1 MFVKKVIFINWGNI
15 PLLDFEFGPINL
27 FSGGNGSGKTTAAD
41 GIQTIMTAA
50 HENLYNYNPG
60 QDETTQRGR
69 RGKQVRTLA
78 SYVLGCD
85 DGSYAR
91 PWNTDGYLAAV
102 FHPTQGETAEPFT
115 AVMGIRA
122 HVDQAG
128 NQKQARQD
136 ELTFFI
142 LQGETLEQADFLQA
156 EQVQTDTDIEKN
168 AAHVSHAIH
177 IVPITEIEYQL
188 KQKYGAKTVEQYSK
202 KRPYLRRLY
211 AVLRGKTDA
220 VSDREA
226 MHAAKTFSS
235 FMAYKPVK
243 SINDFVAHEI
253 LENKDMGDAIRD
265 ISESMKTIHG
275 MEEDARFIITSIE
288 LLNQAGQYC
297 HSYIDHWVDLIVNHY
312 TEAKRKSLVNQS
324 GYLKAKKEQQ
334 YITETISDH
343 EKKIIITEDR
353 RKQAH
358 QEIVSLEAQ
367 RQGIKALKDKDELLD
382 TIDQHNSQLSEQSR
396 PLLEQNFLLTKNTE
410 NSAAL
415 LEALKKSS
423 LGVEL
428 AGFDSKDLL
437 AQVRKVVALKEKSEI
452 DLHSLL
458 GSDWVDI
465 SPLEKH
471 LDNALIAEQEHNRLV
486 MLLHSNDLGLVK
498 NSLHNSLKKKQSHN
512 APAVAISLRD
522 QLQQLLTRQEN
533 LLQQTQHK
541 MQQKQQEID
550 ALQSHKITYPHY
562 VQLAL
567 SAIEQQCPEADP
579 RVLCDYIEVLESDW
593 QMSIEGYLGGGRFS
607 ILVEEDFEA
616 EAIRIVRNM
625 PGGNRNRAKVI
636 QGSRARRDMKRL
648 DVKKDSI
655 VSIMKFEHKTA
666 EYYLKASYGNVLRVP
681 DAETLRSTARGIT
694 PDGLAAGSYSMW
706 RCDLPDAEL
715 VFGQGARERAL
726 IAKQEELRIQE
737 DEANKLYRT
746 HQNNSQIFA
755 LLDPIKTLNYVS
767 IINTML
773 DHHRRLKQAETALT
787 NLDLSS
793 FNTLEKE
800 LDERKAD
807 YDEFDQQGKSL
818 IKDLGGLQVELK
830 KQKEKV
836 KGLDEAQE
844 QLQIELEQQEEK
856 LQKISTIQTE
866 FDTEKT
872 LNQADERA
880 QLAGNEIDFITEL
893 ESVRERLGKT
903 TVNIEQA
910 IMQHNQHC
918 KNYDAIAYDS
928 DFYALHSH
936 EFFKRINQLLG
947 EVDCIKNR
955 LKNNVLAEKQEKLTT
970 LKEDFNT
977 AFVTNLCHSIYQA
990 INDGKRILDDLNGEL
1005 AHHRFGTD
1013 QESFRFAYTWV
1024 PEFREYE
1031 RFFKEV
1037 IQQPDLGDGTTLFNA
1052 ELSEN
1057 AKKIRDKLMTMLLDE
1072 DEQKAARE
1080 LQRISDY
1087 RNYRHYEI
1095 YKEPKGKQP
1104 IALSQYGTGSG
1115 GQLETPAY
1123 IIRSAAITSAF
1134 RFNEGNSHLRMVMV
1148 DEAFSK
1154 MDEARSRE
1162 VINYLTNTLGLQL
1175 IFIMPTSK
1183 SGPFMDLI
1191 SNQFV
1196 FSKCPTTKPRG
1207 ELHTRMLVDRKIC
1220 DQDKLK
1226 ELWANHRKTI
1236 RHQAM
1241 LDFMEEI

>member
-1 MFVKKVIFINWGNI
+1 MFAKKVIFINWGNV

-85 DGSYAR
+85 DGSYSR

-115 AVMGIRA
+115 AIMGIRA

-128 NQKQARQD
+128 NKKQARQD
-136 ELTFFI
+136 DLIFFI
-142 LQGETLEQADFLQA
+142 LQGEMLEQSDFLQ
-156 EQVQTDTDIEKN
+156 ESFQENKDN
-168 AAHVSHAIH
+168 H
-177 IVPITEIEYQL
+177 IVPLTEIQHQL
-188 KQKYGAKTVEQYSK
+188 QQKYGEKTVEQYAK

-211 AVLRGKTDA
+211 AVLRGKKDA

-243 SINDFVAHEI
+243 SINEFVAREI

-265 ISESMKTIHG
+265 ISDSMKTIHG

-288 LLNQAGQYC
+288 LLNQSGNYC
-297 HSYIDHWVDLIVNHY
+297 HTYIELWVDLIIKHY
-312 TEAKRKSLVNQS
+312 TEAKRQSLVNQG

-334 YITETISDH
+334 QISVAISEH

-367 RQGIKALKDKDELLD
+367 RQGIKALKDKDELLA
-382 TIDQHNSQLSEQSR
+382 TIDQHNVQLSEQSR

-423 LGVEL
+423 LGVDL
-428 AGFDSKDLL
+428 PGFDSKDLL

-465 SPLEKH
+465 SPLENH
-471 LDNALIAEQEHNRLV
+471 LDNALIAEQEHNQLV
-486 MLLHSNDLGLVK
+486 MLLHSNELGMVK
-498 NSLHNSLKKKQSHN
+498 DSHTKRK
-512 APAVAISLRD
+512 VAISLRD

-533 LLQQTQHK
+533 QLQQTQHK

-550 ALQSHKITYPHY
+550 ALHSHKITYPHY
-562 VQLAL
+562 VQIAL
-567 SAIEQQCPEADP
+567 SAIEQQCPQADP
-579 RVLCDYIEVLESDW
+579 RVLCDYIEVLEPQW
-593 QMSIEGYLGGGRFS
+593 QMSIEGYLGGARFS
-607 ILVEEDFEA
+607 ILVEEDYEA

-636 QGSRARRDMKRL
+636 QGSRARRDMKRI
-648 DVKKDSI
+648 DVKRDSI

-666 EYYLKASYGNVLRVP
+666 EYYLKASYGNVLRVA
-681 DAETLRSTARGIT
+681 DEEVLRSTARGIT
-694 PDGLAAGSYSMW
+694 PNGLASGSYSMW
-706 RCDLPDAEL
+706 RCDIPDAEL

-726 IAKQEELRIQE
+726 VAKQEEQRVQE

-746 HQNNSQIFA
+746 HQNNNQIFA

-773 DHHRRLKQAETALT
+773 DHHRRLKQAETALS

-800 LDERKAD
+800 LDERKTD
-807 YDEFDQQGKSL
+807 YSEFDRQGKNL
-818 IKDLGGLQVELK
+818 LKDLGGLQVELK

-836 KGLDEAQE
+836 KGLDEAQDK
-844 QLQIELEQQEEK
+844 LQDDLEQQEEK
-856 LQKISTIQTE
+856 LQKISTIQIE
-866 FDTEKT
+866 FDAENV
-872 LNQADERA
+872 LNQADEQA
-880 QLAGNEIDFITEL
+880 QMAGTEIDFLTEL
-893 ESVRERLGKT
+893 EVVRERLSKT
-903 TVNIEQA
+903 SVNIEQSV
-910 IMQHNQHC
+910 MQHNQHC

-928 DFYALHSH
+928 DIHALHSH

-947 EVDCIKNR
+947 EVDSIKNR
-955 LKNNVLAEKQEKLTT
+955 LKNNVLAEKQEKLTS

-1005 AHHRFGTD
+1005 EHHRFGTD

-1024 PEFREYE
+1024 PEFREYQ

-1037 IQQPDLGDGTTLFNA
+1037 IQQPNLGDGTTLFNA

-1057 AKKIRDKLMTMLLDE
+1057 AQKIRDKLMSMLLD
-1072 DEQKAARE
+1072 DDAQKATRE
-1080 LQRISDY
+1080 LERISDY
-1087 RNYRHYEI
+1087 RNYRNYEI
-1095 YKEPKGKQP
+1095 YKEPMGKQP

-1154 MDEARSRE
+1154 MDESRSRE
-1162 VINYLTNTLGLQL
+1162 VISYLTNTLGLQL

-1196 FSKCPTTKPRG
+1196 FSKCPTTKARG
-1207 ELHTRMLVDRKIC
+1207 ELQTRMLVDRKIC

-1241 LDFMEEI
+1241 LDFMEEL

>member
-1 MFVKKVIFINWGNI
+1 MFAKKVIFINWGNV

-41 GIQTIMTAA
+41 GIQSIMTAA

-85 DGSYAR
+85 DGSYSR
-91 PWNTDGYLAAV
+91 PWNTDGYLVAV
-102 FHPTQGETAEPFT
+102 FHPTPGETAEPFT
-115 AVMGIRA
+115 AVMAIRA
-122 HVDQAG
+122 HIDQAG
-128 NQKQARQD
+128 QQKQARLD
-136 ELTFFI
+136 DLGFYI
-142 LQGETLEQADFLQA
+142 LQGEMLQLDDFTQA
-156 EQVQTDTDIEKN
+156 EQK
-168 AAHVSHAIH
+168 H
-177 IVPITEIEYQL
+177 IIPITEIQQQL
-188 KQKYGAKTVEQYSK
+188 KQKYGAGTVEFYAK

-211 AVLRGKTDA
+211 AALRGKTDA

-253 LENKDMGDAIRD
+253 LENKDMADAVRD
-265 ISESMKTIHG
+265 ISDSMKTIHG
-275 MEEDARFIITSIE
+275 MEQDARFIITSID
-288 LLNQAGQYC
+288 LLNQTGNYC
-297 HSYIDHWVDLIVNHY
+297 HSYIDSWVELIINHY
-312 TEAKRKSLVNQS
+312 TEAKRQSLANQS
-324 GYLKAKKEQQ
+324 QYIAAKKEQQ
-334 YITETISDH
+334 RIIETISDY
-343 EKKIIITEDR
+343 EKKILITEDR
-353 RKQAH
+353 RKQSH

-367 RQGIKALKDKDELLD
+367 RQGIKALKDKDELLA
-382 TIDQHNSQLSEQSR
+382 TIDQHNGQLAEQSR
-396 PLLEQNFLLTKNTE
+396 PLLEQNFQLTKNSEST
-410 NSAAL
+410 SALAT
-415 LEALKKSS
+415 ALKKST
-423 LGVEL
+423 L
-428 AGFDSKDLL
+428 AMDIPAFDDKELL
-437 AQVRKVVALKEKSEI
+437 AQLRKVIALKEKSEI

-465 SPLEKH
+465 SPLENH
-471 LDNALIAEQEHNRLV
+471 LDNALIAEQEHNRLAA
-486 MLLHSNDLGLVK
+486 LLHHSDHTIANKNDSSK
-498 NSLHNSLKKKQSHN
+498 NSAYSG
-512 APAVAISLRD
+512 VSLRD

-533 LLQQTQHK
+533 LLQQSQHK
-541 MQQKQQEID
+541 IQQKQQEID
-550 ALQSHKITYPHY
+550 ALHSHKITYPHY
-562 VQLAL
+562 VQAAL
-567 SAIEQQCPEADP
+567 SALEQQCPESDP
-579 RVLCDYIEVLESDW
+579 RVLCDYIEVLEPEW
-593 QMSIEGYLGGGRFS
+593 QMAIEGYLGGARYS
-607 ILVEEDFEA
+607 ILVEEDYEA
-616 EAIRIVRNM
+616 QAIRIVRNM
-625 PGGNRNRAKVI
+625 PGGNRIRARVI
-636 QGSRARRDMKRL
+636 QGSRARKDMQRL
-648 DVKKDSI
+648 DVRSDSI
-655 VSIMKFEHKTA
+655 VTIMQFEHKTA
-666 EYYLKASYGNVLRVP
+666 EYYLKASYGNVLRVA
-681 DAETLRSTARGIT
+681 DAEALRTTARGIT
-694 PDGLAAGSYSMW
+694 PDGLASGSYSMW
-706 RCDLPDAEL
+706 RCDLSDAEL

-726 IAKQEELRIQE
+726 IAKQAELNAQQ
-737 DEANKLYRT
+737 DEANKLHLT
-746 HQNNSQIFA
+746 QQNNKQIFS
-755 LLDPIKTLNYVS
+755 LLEPIKPVNYVS
-767 IINTML
+767 IIHAML
-773 DHHRRLKQAETALT
+773 EHHRRLKQAETALA

-793 FNTLEKE
+793 FETLEQE
-800 LDERKAD
+800 LTERKAD
-807 YDEFDQQGKSL
+807 YDEFDEQGKTL
-818 IKDLGGLQVELK
+818 IKQLGGLQVEQK

-836 KGLDEAQE
+836 KELDDAQD
-844 QLQIELEQQEEK
+844 QLQIELEQHEEK
-856 LQKISTIQTE
+856 LQKISAVQTDFNSE
-866 FDTEKT
+866 EV

-880 QLAGNEIDFITEL
+880 QLAGIEIDFIAEL
-893 ESVRERLGKT
+893 ELARERLSKIT
-903 TVNIEQA
+903 ITIEHSV
-910 IMQHNQHC
+910 MEHNQHC
-918 KNYDAIAYDS
+918 KNYDAIVYDS
-928 DFYALHSH
+928 DIYALHSH

-947 EVDCIKNR
+947 EVDAIKNR
-955 LKNNVLAEKQEKLTT
+955 LKNNVLAEKQEKLSS

-990 INDGKRILDDLNGEL
+990 INDGKRILDDLNEEL

-1013 QESFRFAYTWV
+1013 RETFRFAYTWV

-1037 IQQPDLGDGTTLFNA
+1037 IQQPNLGDGTTLFNA

-1057 AKKIRDKLMTMLLDE
+1057 AQKIRDKLLAMLLDE
-1072 DEQKAARE
+1072 DEQKAMRE
-1080 LQRISDY
+1080 LERISDY
-1087 RNYRHYEI
+1087 RNYRNYEI
-1095 YKEPKGKQP
+1095 YKEPEGKQP
-1104 IALSQYGTGSG
+1104 IPLSRYGTGSG

-1196 FSKCPTTKPRG
+1196 FSKCPTTKARG
-1207 ELHTRMLVDRKIC
+1207 ELQTRMLVDRKIC

>member
-1 MFVKKVIFINWGNI
+1 MFVKKVIFINWGNV

-85 DGSYAR
+85 DGSYSR

-102 FHPTQGETAEPFT
+102 FHPTRGESAEPFT
-115 AVMGIRA
+115 AIIGIRA
-122 HVDQAG
+122 HVDQSG
-128 NQKQARQD
+128 SQKQARQD
-136 ELTFFI
+136 ELNFFI
-142 LQGETLEQADFLQA
+142 LQGEMLEQSDFLQFDGNNDA
-156 EQVQTDTDIEKN
+156 GKNNHIIPLTAIE
-168 AAHVSHAIH
+168 HHL
-177 IVPITEIEYQL
+177 Q
-188 KQKYGAKTVEQYSK
+188 QKYGSRTVEQYSK

-211 AVLRGKTDA
+211 AALRGKSDA

-243 SINDFVAHEI
+243 SINDFVAREI

-275 MEEDARFIITSIE
+275 MEQDARFIINSIE
-288 LLNQAGQYC
+288 LLDQTGLHCQQ
-297 HSYIDHWVDLIVNHY
+297 YIDRWVELMISQY
-312 TEAKRKSLVNQS
+312 SEAKRQSLVNQKN
-324 GYLKAKKEQQ
+324 YLKAKKEQQ
-334 YITETISDH
+334 HIVEQLNEHETRIT
-343 EKKIIITEDR
+343 ITEDR

-358 QEIVSLEAQ
+358 QEIVALEAQ
-367 RQGIKALKDKDELLD
+367 RQGIKALKDKDELLA
-382 TIDQHNSQLSEQSR
+382 IIERHNEQLSEQSR
-396 PLLEQNFLLTKNTE
+396 PLLEQNFLLSKNTE

-415 LEALKKSS
+415 AEVLKKSS
-423 LGVEL
+423 LGVDL
-428 AGFDSKDLL
+428 PGFDAKDLL
-437 AQVRKVVALKEKSEI
+437 AQVRKVVALKDKSEI

-465 SPLEKH
+465 SPLENH
-471 LDNALIAEQEHNRLV
+471 LDNAVIAEQEHNRLV
-486 MLLHSNDLGLVK
+486 TLLQSKELNSN
-498 NSLHNSLKKKQSHN
+498 
-512 APAVAISLRD
+512 AVSLRD

-533 LLQQTQHK
+533 SLQQLQHK
-541 MQQKQQEID
+541 MQQKQQEVD
-550 ALQSHKITYPHY
+550 ALHADKVTYPHY
-562 VQLAL
+562 VQMAL

-579 RVLCDYIEVLESDW
+579 RVLCDYIEVLEPQW
-593 QMSIEGYLGGGRFS
+593 QMAIEGYLGGARFA
-607 ILVEEDFEA
+607 ILVAEDYEA

-625 PGGNRNRAKVI
+625 PGAKRNRARVI

-648 DVKKDSI
+648 NVARDSI
-655 VSIMKFEHKTA
+655 AEILKFEHKTA

-694 PDGLAAGSYSMW
+694 PEGLASGSYSMW
-706 RCDLPDAEL
+706 RCDLSDAEL

-726 IAKQEELRIQE
+726 QAKQTELSVQQ
-737 DEANKLYRT
+737 DEANKLHRSL
-746 HQNNSQIFA
+746 QNNRQIFA
-755 LLDPIKTLNYVS
+755 LLDPIKALNYVS

-773 DHHRRLKQAETALT
+773 EHHRRLKQAESTLA

-793 FNTLEKE
+793 FESLEKE
-800 LDERKAD
+800 LNERKAD
-807 YDEFDQQGKSL
+807 YDDFDLQGKTL

-830 KQKEKV
+830 KHKEKV
-836 KGLDEAQE
+836 KALDDAQVH
-844 QLQIELEQQEEK
+844 LQEELEQQEEK
-856 LQKISTIQTE
+856 LSKIAAIKADFIAETI
-866 FDTEKT
+866 
-872 LNQADERA
+872 LNEADERA
-880 QLAGNEIDFITEL
+880 QLAGDDIDFVMEL
-893 ESVRERLGKT
+893 QSMHEKLGKT
-903 TVNIEQA
+903 TLTIEQSV
-910 IMQHNQHC
+910 MQHNQYC
-918 KNYDAIAYDS
+918 KNYDAIVYDTDS
-928 DFYALHSH
+928 YALHSH

-947 EVDCIKNR
+947 EVDAIKNR
-955 LKNNVLAEKQEKLTT
+955 LKNNVLAEKQEKLTS

-1005 AHHRFGTD
+1005 EHHRFGTD

-1024 PEFREYE
+1024 PEFREYQ

-1037 IQQPDLGDGTTLFNA
+1037 IQQPNLGDGTTLFNA

-1057 AKKIRDKLMTMLLDE
+1057 AQKVRDKLMAMLLDE
-1072 DEQKAARE
+1072 DEQKALRE
-1080 LQRISDY
+1080 LERISDY
-1087 RNYRHYEI
+1087 RNYRNYEI
-1095 YKEPKGKQP
+1095 FKEPKGKQP
-1104 IALSQYGTGSG
+1104 IALSKYGTGSG

-1196 FSKCPTTKPRG
+1196 FSKCPTTKSRG
-1207 ELHTRMLVDRKIC
+1207 ELQTRMLVDRKIC

>member
-1 MFVKKVIFINWGNI
+1 MFVKKVIFINWGNV
-15 PLLDFEFGPINL
+15 PLLDFDFGPINL

-85 DGSYAR
+85 DGSYSR

-102 FHPTQGETAEPFT
+102 FHPTQGESAEPFT

-122 HVDQAG
+122 HVEQSG
-128 NQKQARQD
+128 KQKQARQD
-136 ELTFFI
+136 ELSFFI
-142 LQGETLEQADFLQA
+142 LQGEMLEQADFIQ
-156 EQVQTDTDIEKN
+156 QEK
-168 AAHVSHAIH
+168 H
-177 IVPITEIEYQL
+177 IIPLTEIESQL
-188 KQKYGAKTVEQYSK
+188 KKKYGTKTVEYYSK

-211 AVLRGKTDA
+211 AVLRGKHDA

-243 SINDFVAHEI
+243 SINDFVAREI
-253 LENKDMGDAIRD
+253 LENKDMGDAIHD

-275 MEEDARFIITSIE
+275 MEQDARFIITSID
-288 LLNQAGQYC
+288 LLDQTGQFC
-297 HSYIDHWVDLIVNHY
+297 HSYIEHWVDLIVNHY
-312 TEAKRKSLVNQS
+312 TEAKRQSLVNQAS
-324 GYLKAKKEQQ
+324 YLKAKKEQQ
-334 YITETISDH
+334 QINANIIEH

-353 RKQAH
+353 LNQAH
-358 QEIVSLEAQ
+358 QERVSLEAQ
-367 RQGIKALKDKDELLD
+367 RQGIKALKDKDELLA
-382 TIDQHNSQLSEQSR
+382 TIEQHNNQLSEQSR
-396 PLLEQNFLLTKNTE
+396 PLLEQNFLLSKNTE
-410 NSAAL
+410 NSVAL
-415 LEALKKSS
+415 LDAMKKSS
-423 LGVEL
+423 LGVDL
-428 AGFDSKDLL
+428 PGFDSKDLL

-465 SPLEKH
+465 SPLENH

-486 MLLHSNDLGLVK
+486 ALLHDKELQSKNGSNM
-498 NSLHNSLKKKQSHN
+498 
-512 APAVAISLRD
+512 AISLRD

-550 ALQSHKITYPHY
+550 TLHAHKITYPHY
-562 VQLAL
+562 VQAAL
-567 SAIEQQCPEADP
+567 IAIEQQCPQADP
-579 RVLCDYIEVLESDW
+579 RVLCDYIEVLDAEW
-593 QMSIEGYLGGGRFS
+593 QMAIEGYLGGARFS
-607 ILVEEDFEA
+607 ILVAEDYEA
-616 EAIRIVRNM
+616 EAIRVVRNM
-625 PGGNRNRAKVI
+625 PGGNRNRARVI
-636 QGSRARRDMKRL
+636 QGSRAKRDMKRL
-648 DVKKDSI
+648 DVKTDSI
-655 VSIMKFEHKTA
+655 ASIMKFEHKTA
-666 EYYLKASYGNVLRVP
+666 EYYLKASYGNVLMVS
-681 DAETLRSTARGIT
+681 DAEALRSTARGIT
-694 PDGLAAGSYSMW
+694 PDGLASGSYSMW

-726 IAKQEELRIQE
+726 LAKQEELRIQQ
-737 DEANKLYRT
+737 DDANKLHRAQ
-746 HQNNSQIFA
+746 QNNRQIFS
-755 LLDPIKTLNYVS
+755 LLEPIKHLNYVS
-767 IINTML
+767 IITTML
-773 DHHRRLKQAETALT
+773 DHHRRLKQAETALS

-793 FNTLEKE
+793 FNSLEQE
-800 LDERKAD
+800 LELCKSSFDELN
-807 YDEFDQQGKSL
+807 QQGKTL
-818 IKDLGGLQVELK
+818 LKDLGGLQVELK

-836 KGLDEAQE
+836 KTLDDAQDQLEQALEHQEE
-844 QLQIELEQQEEK
+844 QLQKIASVHNEFNTEE
-856 LQKISTIQTE
+856 
-866 FDTEKT
+866 T
-872 LNQADERA
+872 LDLADERA
-880 QLAGNEIDFITEL
+880 RLAGKEMDFLTEL
-893 ESVRERLGKT
+893 DAMREKLGKT
-903 TVNIEQA
+903 TVSIEQSV
-910 IMQHNQHC
+910 MQHNQHC

-928 DFYALHSH
+928 DTYALHSH

-947 EVDCIKNR
+947 EVDSIKNR
-955 LKNNVLAEKQEKLTT
+955 LKNNVLAEKQEKLTS

-990 INDGKRILDDLNGEL
+990 INDGKRILDDLNTEL

-1013 QESFRFAYTWV
+1013 QESFRFAYSWV
-1024 PEFREYE
+1024 PEFREYQ

-1037 IQQPDLGDGTTLFNA
+1037 IQQPNLGDGTTLFNA

-1057 AKKIRDKLMTMLLDE
+1057 AQKIRDKLMTMLLDD
-1072 DEQKAARE
+1072 DEQKATRE
-1080 LQRISDY
+1080 LERISDY
-1087 RNYRHYEI
+1087 RNYRQYEI
-1095 YKEPKGKQP
+1095 YKEPMGKQP
-1104 IALSQYGTGSG
+1104 IPLSQYGTGSG

-1154 MDEARSRE
+1154 MDESRSRE

-1196 FSKCPTTKPRG
+1196 FSKCPTTKARG
-1207 ELHTRMLVDRKIC
+1207 ELQTRMLVDRKIC

-1241 LDFMEEI
+1241 LDFMEDI

>member
-1 MFVKKVIFINWGNI
+1 MFAKKVIFINWGNI

-115 AVMGIRA
+115 AVMAIRA
-122 HVDQAG
+122 HIDQSG
-128 NQKQARQD
+128 KQKQARQD
-136 ELTFFI
+136 ELSFFI
-142 LQGETLEQADFLQA
+142 LQGEILQQADFLRA
-156 EQVQTDTDIEKN
+156 EGEVN
-168 AAHVSHAIH
+168 H
-177 IVPITEIEYQL
+177 IIPLSEISDHL
-188 KQKYGAKTVEQYSK
+188 KQKYGVKTVEQYSK

-211 AVLRGKTDA
+211 AALRGKNDA

-275 MEEDARFIITSIE
+275 MEKDARFIITSID
-288 LLNQAGQYC
+288 LLKQTEKYC
-297 HSYIDHWVDLIVNHY
+297 LTYINHWVDLIINYY
-312 TEAKRKSLVNQS
+312 TEAKRESLVNQS
-324 GYLKAKKEQQ
+324 AYLKAKKDQQ
-334 YITETISDH
+334 NIIENINDR
-343 EKKIIITEDR
+343 EKKIMITEDR

-367 RQGIKALKDKDELLD
+367 RQGIKALKDKDELLA
-382 TIDQHNSQLSEQSR
+382 TIEKNNHQLSEQSR
-396 PLLEQNFLLTKNTE
+396 PLLEQNFLLMKNTE
-410 NSAAL
+410 NSSAL
-415 LEALKKSS
+415 LELLKKSS
-423 LGVEL
+423 LGVDL
-428 AGFDSKDLL
+428 SGFDSKDLIS
-437 AQVRKVVALKEKSEI
+437 QVRKVVALKEKSEI

-465 SPLEKH
+465 SPLENH

-486 MLLHSNDLGLVK
+486 KLLHSSEQQTFG
-498 NSLHNSLKKKQSHN
+498 
-512 APAVAISLRD
+512 AMSLRD
-522 QLQQLLTRQEN
+522 QLQQLLTRQQN
-533 LLQQTQHK
+533 QLQQTQHK

-550 ALQSHKITYPHY
+550 ALQGHKITYPHY
-562 VQLAL
+562 VQIALA
-567 SAIEQQCPEADP
+567 AIEQQCPQADP
-579 RVLCDYIEVLESDW
+579 RVLCDYIEILEPKW
-593 QMSIEGYLGGGRFS
+593 QMSIEGYLGGARFS

-625 PGGNRNRAKVI
+625 PGGNRNRARVI
-636 QGSRARRDMKRL
+636 QGSRARKDMQRL
-648 DVKKDSI
+648 DVKKDSM
-655 VSIMKFEHKTA
+655 VSIMKFDHKTA
-666 EYYLKASYGNVLRVP
+666 EYYLKASYGNVLRVA
-681 DAETLRSTARGIT
+681 DADVLRSTARGIT
-694 PDGLAAGSYSMW
+694 PDGLASGSYSMW
-706 RCDLPDAEL
+706 RCDVSDAEL
-715 VFGQGARERAL
+715 VFGQEARERAL
-726 IAKQEELRIQE
+726 VAKQQELRIYE
-737 DEANKLYRT
+737 DEANKLHRT
-746 HQNNSQIFA
+746 YQNNQRIFA

-773 DHHRRLKQAETALT
+773 DHHRRLKQAEEALSD
-787 NLDLSS
+787 LDLSS
-793 FNTLEKE
+793 FNTLEEK
-800 LDERKAD
+800 LDERKTD
-807 YDEFDQQGKSL
+807 YDDFDQKGKVL
-818 IKDLGGLQVELK
+818 IKELGGLQVELK
-830 KQKEKV
+830 KQKERV
-836 KGLDEAQE
+836 KALDEGQE
-844 QLQIELEQQEEK
+844 KLQDDLELQEEK

-866 FDTEKT
+866 FNTDET

-880 QLAGNEIDFITEL
+880 RLAGSDITFTAEL
-893 ESVRERLGKT
+893 ESVRGSLGKT
-903 TVNIEQA
+903 TISIEQSV
-910 IMQHNQHC
+910 MQHNQHC
-918 KNYDAIAYDS
+918 KTYDAIVYDS
-928 DFYALHSH
+928 DTYALHSH
-936 EFFKRINQLLG
+936 EFFKRISQLAG
-947 EVDCIKNR
+947 EVDAIKNR
-955 LKNNVLAEKQEKLTT
+955 LKNNVLAEKQEKLTS

-1005 AHHRFGTD
+1005 EHHRFGTD
-1013 QESFRFAYTWV
+1013 QERFRFAYTWV

-1052 ELSEN
+1052 ELSDN
-1057 AKKIRDKLMTMLLDE
+1057 GKKIRDKLMTMLLD
-1072 DEQKAARE
+1072 DDAQKAIRE
-1080 LQRISDY
+1080 LERVSDY
-1087 RNYRHYEI
+1087 RNYRNYEI
-1095 YKEPKGKQP
+1095 YKEPEGKQP
-1104 IALSQYGTGSG
+1104 IPLSRYGTGSG

-1162 VINYLTNTLGLQL
+1162 VISYLTNTLGLQL

-1196 FSKCPTTKPRG
+1196 FSKCPTTKSRG
-1207 ELHTRMLVDRKIC
+1207 ELQTRMLVDRKIC

-1241 LDFMEEI
+1241 LDFMEEL

>member
-1 MFVKKVIFINWGNI
+1 KKVIFINWGNI
-15 PLLDFEFGPINL
+15 PLLDFDFGPINL

-85 DGSYAR
+85 DGSYSR

-115 AVMGIRA
+115 AIMAIRA
-122 HVDQAG
+122 HIDQAG
-128 NQKQARQD
+128 NKKQARQD
-136 ELTFFI
+136 DLSFFI
-142 LQGETLEQADFLQA
+142 LQGEMLEQDDFLRLSQSGA
-156 EQVQTDTDIEKN
+156 KKHIIPLTDMQN
-168 AAHVSHAIH
+168 H
-177 IVPITEIEYQL
+177 L
-188 KQKYGAKTVEQYSK
+188 KKKYGNKVVEQYGK

-211 AVLRGKTDA
+211 AALRGKSDA
-220 VSDREA
+220 LSDRES

-243 SINDFVAHEI
+243 SINEFVAREI

-265 ISESMKTIHG
+265 ISDSMKTIHG
-275 MEEDARFIITSIE
+275 MEEDARFIITSID
-288 LLNQAGQYC
+288 LLNQTGGFC
-297 HSYIDHWVDLIVNHY
+297 HRYIDHWVELIINHY
-312 TEAKRKSLVNQS
+312 TEAKRQSLVNQKA
-324 GYLKAKKEQQ
+324 YLEAKKEQQ
-334 YITETISDH
+334 KITSNISEH
-343 EKKIIITEDR
+343 EKKIIVTEDR

-367 RQGIKALKDKDELLD
+367 RQGIKALKDKDDLLT
-382 TIDQHNSQLSEQSR
+382 TIDKHNALLSEQSR
-396 PLLEQNFLLTKNTE
+396 PLLEQNFLLSKNTE

-423 LGVEL
+423 VGVDL
-428 AGFDSKDLL
+428 PGFDSKDLL

-465 SPLEKH
+465 SPLENH
-471 LDNALIAEQEHNRLV
+471 LDNALLAEQEHNRLV
-486 MLLHSNDLGLVK
+486 TLLHSNELGSINVAK
-498 NSLHNSLKKKQSHN
+498 GK
-512 APAVAISLRD
+512 AAISLRD
-522 QLQQLLTRQEN
+522 QLQQLITRQEN
-533 LLQQTQHK
+533 SLQQIQHK

-550 ALQSHKITYPHY
+550 TLHAHKITYPHY

-567 SAIEQQCPEADP
+567 TAIEQQCPKAEP
-579 RVLCDYIEVLESDW
+579 RVLCDYIEVLEPEW
-593 QMSIEGYLGGGRFS
+593 QMSIEGYLGGTRFS
-607 ILVEEDFEA
+607 ILVEEDYEA
-616 EAIRIVRNM
+616 QAIRIVRNM

-648 DVKKDSI
+648 DVKSDSI

-666 EYYLKASYGNVLRVP
+666 EYFLKASYGNVLRVA
-681 DAETLRSTARGIT
+681 DAEILRSTARGIT
-694 PDGLAAGSYSMW
+694 PDGLASGSYSMW
-706 RCDLPDAEL
+706 RCDVSDAEL

-726 IAKQEELRIQE
+726 LAKQEELRIQE

-746 HQNNSQIFA
+746 HQTNNQIFS

-767 IINTML
+767 IINSML
-773 DHHRRLKQAETALT
+773 DHHRHLRQAENNLS
-787 NLDLSS
+787 NLDLSN
-793 FNTLEKE
+793 FDALEKE

-807 YDEFDQQGKSL
+807 YSQFDQQGKDL
-818 IKDLGGLQVELK
+818 LKALGGQQVELK
-830 KQKEKV
+830 KQKEVV
-836 KGLDEAQE
+836 KKLDDTQDK
-844 QLQIELEQQEEK
+844 LQDVLEQQEAK
-856 LQKISTIQTE
+856 LQSIRTIQTE
-866 FDTEKT
+866 FDTESA

-880 QLAGNEIDFITEL
+880 SQASNDFEFQSEL
-893 ESVRERLGKT
+893 DAAREQLGKIT
-903 TVNIEQA
+903 LSIEQSV
-910 IMQHNQHC
+910 MQHNQYC
-918 KNYDAIAYDS
+918 KNYDAINYDS
-928 DFYALHSH
+928 DLYELHSQS
-936 EFFKRINQLLG
+936 FFKRINQLLG
-947 EVDCIKNR
+947 EVDTIKNR
-955 LKNNVLAEKQEKLTT
+955 LKNNVLAEKQEKLTS

-990 INDGKRILDDLNGEL
+990 INDGKRILDDLNKEL
-1005 AHHRFGTD
+1005 EHHRFGTD
-1013 QESFRFAYTWV
+1013 QERFRFDYTWV
-1024 PEFREYE
+1024 PEFREYQ

-1037 IQQPDLGDGTTLFNA
+1037 IQQPNLGDGTTLFNA

-1057 AKKIRDKLMTMLLDE
+1057 AQNIRDKLMNMLLDE
-1072 DEQKAARE
+1072 DAQKATRE
-1080 LQRISDY
+1080 LERISDY
-1087 RNYRHYEI
+1087 RNYRNYEI
-1095 YKEPKGKQP
+1095 YKEPEGKQP

-1154 MDEARSRE
+1154 MDESRSRE

-1196 FSKCPTTKPRG
+1196 FSKCPTTKARG
-1207 ELHTRMLVDRKIC
+1207 ELQTRMLVDRKIC

-1236 RHQAM
+1236 RQQAM
-1241 LDFMEEI
+1241 LDFMEDI

>member
-1 MFVKKVIFINWGNI
+1 MFAKKVIFINWGNV

-41 GIQTIMTAA
+41 GIQSIMTAA

-85 DGSYAR
+85 DGSYSR
-91 PWNTDGYLAAV
+91 PWNTDGYLVAV
-102 FHPTQGETAEPFT
+102 FHPTQGETAEPFS
-115 AVMGIRA
+115 AIMGIRA
-122 HVDQAG
+122 HIDQAG
-128 NQKQARQD
+128 QQKQARQD
-136 ELTFFI
+136 ELGFFI
-142 LQGETLEQADFLQA
+142 LQGEMLELDDFMHLDPQ
-156 EQVQTDTDIEKN
+156 QQKHIIPITDIQ
-168 AAHVSHAIH
+168 H
-177 IVPITEIEYQL
+177 QL
-188 KQKYGAKTVEQYSK
+188 KQKYGASTVEYYAK

-211 AVLRGKTDA
+211 AALRGKVDA

-243 SINDFVAHEI
+243 SINDFVAREI
-253 LENKDMGDAIRD
+253 LENKDMGDAVRD
-265 ISESMKTIHG
+265 ISDSMKTIHG
-275 MEEDARFIITSIE
+275 MEEDARFIMTSID
-288 LLNQAGQYC
+288 LLNQTGNYC
-297 HSYIDHWVDLIVNHY
+297 HSYIDSWVALIVNHY
-312 TEAKRKSLVNQS
+312 TEARRQSLINQNH
-324 GYLKAKKEQQ
+324 YLNAKKEQQ
-334 YITETISDH
+334 KIIESIHDH

-367 RQGIKALKDKDELLD
+367 RQGIKALKDKDELLA
-382 TIDQHNSQLSEQSR
+382 TIDQHNVQLSEQSR

-410 NSAAL
+410 STIALSA
-415 LEALKKSS
+415 ALKKSS
-423 LGVEL
+423 LGLEIS
-428 AGFDSKDLL
+428 GFDDKELL
-437 AQVRKVVALKEKSEI
+437 TQIKKVITLKEKSEI
-452 DLHSLL
+452 DLHRLL

-465 SPLEKH
+465 SPLENH
-471 LDNALIAEQEHNRLV
+471 LDNALIAEQEHNRLAI
-486 MLLHSNDLGLVK
+486 L
-498 NSLHNSLKKKQSHN
+498 LHNSDHSIAGKVTVNIGN
-512 APAVAISLRD
+512 ANHGGMGSVSLRD

-533 LLQQTQHK
+533 QLQQNLHK
-541 MQQKQQEID
+541 IQQKQQEVD
-550 ALQSHKITYPHY
+550 ALHAHKITYPHY
-562 VQLAL
+562 VQAAL

-579 RVLCDYIEVLESDW
+579 RVLCDYIEILEPEW
-593 QMSIEGYLGGGRFS
+593 QMAIEGYLGGARYS
-607 ILVEEDFEA
+607 ILVEEDYEA
-616 EAIRIVRNM
+616 QAIRIVRNM
-625 PGGNRNRAKVI
+625 PGGNRIRARVI
-636 QGSRARRDMKRL
+636 QGSRARKDMQRL
-648 DVKKDSI
+648 DVRSDSI
-655 VSIMKFEHKTA
+655 VNIMQFEHKTA
-666 EYYLKASYGNVLRVP
+666 EYYLKASYGNVLRVA
-681 DAETLRSTARGIT
+681 DAETLRATPRGIT
-694 PDGLAAGSYSMW
+694 PDGLASGSYSMW
-706 RCDLPDAEL
+706 RCDLSDAEL

-726 IAKQEELRIQE
+726 IAKQAELNSQQ
-737 DEANKLYRT
+737 DEANKLYQT
-746 HQNNSQIFA
+746 QQNNKQIFA
-755 LLDPIKTLNYVS
+755 LLEPIKIVNYVS
-767 IINTML
+767 IIHTML
-773 DHHRRLKQAETALT
+773 EHHRRLKQAETALA

-793 FNTLEKE
+793 FDSLEQE
-800 LDERKAD
+800 LNERKAD
-807 YDEFDQQGKSL
+807 YDNFDVQGKNL
-818 IKDLGGLQVELK
+818 IKDLGGLQVEQK

-836 KGLDEAQE
+836 KELDDAQD
-844 QLQIELEQQEEK
+844 QLQDELEKQEEK
-856 LQKISTIQTE
+856 LQKISAIQID
-866 FDTEKT
+866 FNSEKA
-872 LNQADERA
+872 LNEADERA
-880 QLAGNEIDFITEL
+880 QLAGNEIDFSAEL
-893 ESVRERLGKT
+893 ELARERMNKIT
-903 TVNIEQA
+903 ITIEQSV
-910 IMQHNQHC
+910 MEHNQHC
-918 KNYDAIAYDS
+918 KNYDAIVYDS
-928 DFYALHSH
+928 DAYALHSH
-936 EFFKRINQLLG
+936 EFFKRVNQLLG
-947 EVDCIKNR
+947 EVDAIKNR
-955 LKNNVLAEKQEKLTT
+955 LKNNVLAEKQENLTR

-1013 QESFRFAYTWV
+1013 QESFRFAYSWV

-1037 IQQPDLGDGTTLFNA
+1037 IQQPNLGDGTTLFNA

-1057 AKKIRDKLMTMLLDE
+1057 AQKIRDKLMTMLLDE
-1072 DEQKAARE
+1072 DEQKAMRE
-1080 LQRISDY
+1080 LERISDY
-1087 RNYRHYEI
+1087 RNYRNYEI
-1095 YKEPKGKQP
+1095 YKEPEGKQP
-1104 IALSQYGTGSG
+1104 IPLSQYGTGSG

-1196 FSKCPTTKPRG
+1196 FSKCPTTKSRG
-1207 ELHTRMLVDRKIC
+1207 ELQTRMLVDRKIC

-1226 ELWANHRKTI
+1226 ALWANHRKTI